1 MSGDTIPQGLSI
13 DGLRASKRV
22 GLAKA
27 KVGLLDLIGLDE
39 ASGVV
44 DGFRLKAQRNIYD
57 EETARVSVESPP
69 GMYLAVVNGTQFQV
83 FSSES
88 DGAGGADMG
97 NPTGPSGF
105 APLLQQAPTRFQMIG
120 LQNEGVGTNIQYE
133 RQPGSPYGDRP
144 FVHISG
150 TASSPVAPYVG
161 VIR

>member
-1 MSGDTIPQGLSI
+1 MNDTVPQGLSI

-44 DGFRLKAQRNIYD
+44 DGFRLKAQRNVYD

-88 DGAGGADMG
+88 DGSPGADMG
-97 NPTGPSGF
+97 NPVGPQGF
-105 APLLQQAPTRFQMIG
+105 APSFQQAPTKFCMTG
-120 LQNEGVGTNIQYE
+120 LQNEGTDTIIQYE
-133 RQPGSPYGDRP
+133 RQPGSPYSSEP
-144 FVHISG
+144 YVYISG
-150 TASSPVAPYVG
+150 SASSPVAPYVG
-161 VIR
+161 VFR